1 MDLLVYSVDDA
12 IEAVIK
18 KGNALSN
25 NKELQEAI
33 IFLEKAGEMGTAL
46 QTLQNYMNEIES
58 EDDTSVVEDE
68 ILDNI
73 EKQL

>member
-25 NKELQEAI
+25 NKELQE
-33 IFLEKAGEMGTAL
+33 AGEMGTAL